1 MSVNPLDDT
10 DQDHWKQAPHFQ
22 TSPAAD
28 MRLNERVALV
38 VGAAG
43 HLGRAISQALMI
55 FAQHKRLAELEKSLN
70 ETPK

>member
-1 MSVNPLDDT
+1 MSVNPLDET
-10 DQDHWKQAPHFQ
+10 DQNHWKQAPHFR
-22 TSPAAD
+22 TSPVAD

-55 FAQHKRLAELEKSLN
+55 FAQHKRLTELEKRLN
-70 ETPK
+70 ETQK

>member
-1 MSVNPLDDT
+1 
-10 DQDHWKQAPHFQ
+10 
-22 TSPAAD
+22 

-55 FAQHKRLAELEKSLN
+55 FAQHKRLIELEKRLD
-70 ETPK
+70 ETQK

>member
-1 MSVNPLDDT
+1 MSVNPLGDT
-10 DQDHWKQAPHFQ
+10 DQDHWKRAPHFQ
-22 TSPAAD
+22 TSPVAD

-55 FAQHKRLAELEKSLN
+55 FAQHKRLTELEKRLN
-70 ETPK
+70 ETQK